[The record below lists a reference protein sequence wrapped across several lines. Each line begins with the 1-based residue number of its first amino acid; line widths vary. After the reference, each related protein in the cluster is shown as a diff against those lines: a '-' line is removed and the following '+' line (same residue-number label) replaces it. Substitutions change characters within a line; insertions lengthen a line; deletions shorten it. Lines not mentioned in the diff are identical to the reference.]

1 MSPTYQQLLQV
12 LRGYLSATN
21 AEGLLL
27 RTVRE
32 MDVHPQE
39 LSPFHIPPMIPTMER
54 RARLYLDTVRLARLV
69 DEISSLGADRPSR
82 RSRTFVVLRE
92 PDISEARRTAKAI
105 CEGAGARS
113 FIVHKVATIVSELAR
128 NIVSYTPGGNIE
140 IAIFRDRPV
149 RMTIIA
155 TDHGQGIPVLDDVLA
170 GRYKSKTGMGRG
182 ILGVQRL
189 ADKFHI
195 TTGPNGTKVEVEVR
209 L

>member
-1 MSPTYQQLLQV
+1 MSPTYQQLLQL

-21 AEGLLL
+21 AEGLLQ

-39 LSPFHIPPMIPTMER
+39 LSAFHIPPMIPTLER
-54 RARLYLDTVRLARLV
+54 RARLYLDSLRLARLV

-82 RSRTFVVLRE
+82 RSRTLMVQRE
-92 PDISEARRTAKAI
+92 PDISDARRTAKAI

-128 NIVSYTPGGNIE
+128 NIVSYTPGGSIE
-140 IAIFRDRPV
+140 IAIHRDKPV

-155 TDHGQGIPVLDDVLA
+155 IDHGKGISFLDDVLG

-189 ADKFHI
+189 ADKFNI
-195 TTGPNGTKVEVEVR
+195 QTGPHGTRIEVEVR
-209 L
+209 I

>member
-12 LRGYLSATN
+12 LRGYLSPTN

-27 RTVRE
+27 RTIRE

-39 LSPFHIPPMIPTMER
+39 LSAFHIPPMVPTIER
-54 RARLYLDTVRLARLV
+54 RARLYLDTMRLARMV
-69 DEISSLGADRPSR
+69 EEMAALGADRPSR
-82 RSRTFVVLRE
+82 RSRTLLVQRE
-92 PDISEARRTAKAI
+92 ADISSARQTAKAI
-105 CEGAGARS
+105 CETAGARS

-128 NIVSYTPGGNIE
+128 NIVQYTPGGVIE
-140 IAIFRDRPV
+140 LVVHRDKTV
-149 RMTIIA
+149 RVSIVA
-155 TDHGQGIPVLDDVLA
+155 TDQGKGITALDDILA
-170 GRYKSKTGMGRG
+170 GRYKSRTGMGRG

-195 TTGPNGTKVEVEVR
+195 STGVTGTRVEVEVR

>member
-32 MDVHPQE
+32 IDVHPQE
-39 LSPFHIPPMIPTMER
+39 LSAFHVPQMVPTIER
-54 RARLYLDTVRLARLV
+54 RARLYLDTMRLARMV
-69 DEISSLGADRPSR
+69 NEMSTLGADRPSR
-82 RSRTFVVLRE
+82 RSRTLAIQRE
-92 PDISEARRTAKAI
+92 PDISSARQTAKAI

-113 FIVHKVATIVSELAR
+113 FAVHKVATIVSELAR
-128 NIVSYTPGGNIE
+128 NIVQYTPGGSIE
-140 IAIFRDRPV
+140 LGIHRDKTV
-149 RMTIIA
+149 RVTILA
-155 TDHGQGIPVLDDVLA
+155 TDQGPGIAELDDVLA
-170 GRYKSKTGMGRG
+170 GRYRSKTGMGRG

-189 ADKFHI
+189 ADKFAI
-195 TTGPNGTKVEVEVR
+195 ASGPHGTRVEVEVR

>member
-1 MSPTYQQLLQV
+1 MSPTYQQLLQL

-21 AEGLLL
+21 AEGLLQ

-39 LSPFHIPPMIPTMER
+39 LSAFHIPPMIPTLER
-54 RARLYLDTVRLARLV
+54 RARLYIDSLRLARLV
-69 DEISSLGADRPSR
+69 DEISALGADRPSR
-82 RSRTFVVLRE
+82 RSRTLMVQRE
-92 PDISEARRTAKAI
+92 PDISDARRTAKAI

-128 NIVSYTPGGNIE
+128 NIVSYTPGGSIE
-140 IAIFRDRPV
+140 IAIHRDKPV

-155 TDHGQGIPVLDDVLA
+155 SDHGKGIPFLDDVLG

-189 ADKFHI
+189 ADKFNI
-195 TTGPNGTKVEVEVR
+195 QTGAHGTRIEVEVR
-209 L
+209 I

>member
-1 MSPTYQQLLQV
+1 MSPTYQQLLQL

-21 AEGLLL
+21 AEGLLQ

-39 LSPFHIPPMIPTMER
+39 LSAFHIPPMIPTIER
-54 RARLYLDTVRLARLV
+54 RARLYLDSLRLARLV
-69 DEISSLGADRPSR
+69 DEISALGADRPSR
-82 RSRTFVVLRE
+82 RSRTLLLQRE
-92 PDISEARRTAKAI
+92 ADISDARRTAKAI

-140 IAIFRDRPV
+140 IAIHRDRPV
-149 RMTIIA
+149 RMTIVA
-155 TDHGQGIPVLDDVLA
+155 VDHGKGIPFLDEVLS

-182 ILGVQRL
+182 IIGVQRL
-189 ADKFHI
+189 ADKFNI
-195 TTGPNGTKVEVEVR
+195 QTGAHGTKIEVEVR
-209 L
+209 I